1 MNPDEPTLDEPTVDE
16 PTAAA
21 EPTLDE
27 PTAAAEPEPDREATA
42 EDADATA
49 EEATAEEATAEEV
62 DATPT
67 APEPAE
73 APSRPLQ
80 LYLLRH
86 ADAGDPAT
94 WRGDDS
100 DRPLSGKGRR
110 QARWMGRWLATQRK
124 LPDVIVTSPKVRAAQ
139 TAVLATEGS
148 DLKLI
153 VDERLASGAG
163 LEDVVAIIQEHA
175 PKARRVMLVGHDPDF
190 SEMASELTGA
200 SIAIKKGAVARIDVS
215 GPVRPGAGTLRW
227 LVPAEAV
234 AEG

>member
-1 MNPDEPTLDEPTVDE
+1 MNTDEPTPN
-16 PTAAA
+16 

-27 PTAAAEPEPDREATA
+27 PTAAAEPEPAP
-42 EDADATA
+42 
-49 EEATAEEATAEEV
+49 EATAEEATADEPTPEATAE
-62 DATPT
+62 DAAADPT
-67 APEPAE
+67 APEPSD
-73 APSRPLQ
+73 APGRPLQ

-86 ADAGDPAT
+86 ADAGNPAT

-100 DRPLSGKGRR
+100 DRPLTGKGRR
-110 QARWMGRWLATQRK
+110 QARWMGRWLTTQRK

-163 LEDVVAIIQEHA
+163 LDDVAAIVEEHA

-200 SIAIKKGAVARIDVS
+200 SIAIKKGAVARIDIA